1 MMGGHAMHEA
11 AAVAAAR
18 YPQPRFA
25 NCRTCGKLTLQTDNR
40 GCEEAGQCHGMVVE
54 LFDIA
59 DTERGA
65 LAFRSPR

>member
-1 MMGGHAMHEA
+1 MMAVHAMQEA

-40 GCEEAGQCHGMVVE
+40 GCDDRGQCHGMVVE

-59 DTERGA
+59 GTEQGA
-65 LAFRSPR
+65 LAFRPSR